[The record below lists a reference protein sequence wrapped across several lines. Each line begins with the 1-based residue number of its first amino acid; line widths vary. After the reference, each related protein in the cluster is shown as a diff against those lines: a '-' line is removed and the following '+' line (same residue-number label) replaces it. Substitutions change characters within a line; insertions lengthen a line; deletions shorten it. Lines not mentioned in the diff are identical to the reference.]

1 MDTRARVGPFPGPAR
16 SAIGFAQSACAPEP
30 GERLPIRQIGTACRV
45 AGANA
50 TGTPLQ
56 GKVQPDLKDRT
67 IRRALLDK
75 RIAAPGY
82 RNDEKDAM
90 HLGATLRDQVDL
102 GDEPPLMVY
111 DERDQLPDR
120 RRVSLRWLTGSVL
133 TGLTSVTLMGG
144 ALFAALDGQYEVAAA
159 PSRGNVD
166 EPARASGL
174 GNGTAKGDRVIR
186 AAAQYSNR
194 QVIPV
199 STVNRI
205 DGRDHIK
212 LRPYALVTATLA
224 TRASRETTEEIPPFN
239 PLKLFSDNTVI
250 PVRAV
255 SDAVYD
261 ARVEGEVTIS
271 SRDFPVDNPLA
282 TADAGYEELEIEQFV
297 RQSARF
303 LSGNAIDE
311 ASGPVID
318 PGRFDFNLAQQ
329 PELSRL
335 TVRITPE
342 NVSFVSKSDTTDA
355 FAGMEEKIV
364 PVTGDETFQEAL
376 VANSA
381 SEEEAADIVDAFVR
395 EFGIEK
401 LDAGQRLRIALAPSP
416 DEAGRMQPQRVS
428 LYADTEHR
436 ATIARSDTGE
446 FVPAEAPDTFLA
458 DAFAEADRV
467 GYAGTT
473 PTIYDSLYQ
482 TALEQQVEG
491 DLIADLVRI
500 FSFDV
505 DFKSRVKPGDS
516 FEVFY
521 GLEQGGDDVPAE
533 ILYTALTTRGATR
546 RFYRF
551 RTPDDGVV
559 DFYDESGKSA
569 KKFLMRK
576 PLSGG
581 QYRSGFGLRRHPI
594 VGVTRMHN
602 GVDWSAQRGTPIMAA
617 GNGVVSKARWVS
629 GYGRRIEISHANG
642 YETTYSHQTSF
653 ADGVQEGVRVRQ
665 GQVIG
670 YVGSTGLSTGPH
682 LHYEVKVNGRFVN
695 PMRIRLPRGRVL
707 DGDLLAAFNR
717 ERERIDALIDRAAG
731 PSRIASAAVTD

>member
-1 MDTRARVGPFPGPAR
+1 MA
-16 SAIGFAQSACAPEP
+16 
-30 GERLPIRQIGTACRV
+30 V
-45 AGANA
+45 AFEH
-50 TGTPLQ
+50 
-56 GKVQPDLKDRT
+56 
-67 IRRALLDK
+67 
-75 RIAAPGY
+75 
-82 RNDEKDAM
+82 DEKDGM
-90 HLGATLRDQVDL
+90 HLGATHRNSLDL
-102 GDEPPLMVY
+102 GDEPPLMVH

-144 ALFAALDGQYEVAAA
+144 ALFAALDGQYQVSAA
-159 PSRGNVD
+159 PSRGDQPEATTSRVV
-166 EPARASGL
+166 G
-174 GNGTAKGDRVIR
+174 GNGSAKGDRVIR

-194 QVIPV
+194 HVIPV
-199 STVNRI
+199 STLNRI

-224 TRASRETTEEIPPFN
+224 TRASREASEEIPPFN
-239 PLKLFSDNTVI
+239 PLQLFSDANVI
-250 PVRAV
+250 PARAV

-271 SRDFPVDNPLA
+271 TRDFPVDNPLA
-282 TADAGYEELEIEQFV
+282 TADGGYEELEIEQFV
-297 RQSARF
+297 RQSAHF
-303 LSGNAIDE
+303 LSGNSVSE
-311 ASGPVID
+311 ASGPLID

-335 TVRITPE
+335 SVRITPE
-342 NVSFVSKSDTTDA
+342 NVSFVSKSEASDIY
-355 FAGMEEKIV
+355 AGMEEKIV
-364 PVTGDETFQEAL
+364 PVTDEESFQEEL
-376 VANSA
+376 MANYA
-381 SEEEAADIVDAFVR
+381 TEEEAASIVDAFVR

-401 LDAGQRLRIALAPSP
+401 LDTGQRLRIALAPSP
-416 DEAGRMQPQRVS
+416 DETGRMQPQRVS

-446 FVPAEAPDTFLA
+446 FVAAQAPDTFLA

-482 TALEQQVEG
+482 TALEQEMQPEM
-491 DLIADLVRI
+491 ISDLVRI

-521 GLEQGGDDVPAE
+521 GLEQDSDNVPAE
-533 ILYTALTTRGATR
+533 ILYTALTTRSTVR

-551 RTPDDGVV
+551 RTPDDGLV
-559 DFYDESGKSA
+559 DFYDETGKSA

-581 QYRSGFGLRRHPI
+581 QYRSGFGMRRHPI
-594 VGVTRMHN
+594 VGVMRLHS

-617 GNGVVSKARWVS
+617 GNGVVTKARWVS
-629 GYGRRIEISHANG
+629 GYGQRIEIQHANG

-653 ADGVQEGVRVRQ
+653 ADGIREGVKVRQ

-707 DGDLLAAFNR
+707 EGDLLAAFHR
-717 ERERIDALIDRAAG
+717 ERERIDALVERAAG
-731 PSRIASAAVTD
+731 PSRIASASAAAIN